1 MNKLERRLEEA
12 YDDLETVDRLY
23 DNLTQYDRK
32 EIDYCIKKRLLVC
45 NRIKAIKQE
54 IELDKLREKEIERWS
69 NLILGYMEIKK
80 DTAVCKQIGTL

>member
-1 MNKLERRLEEA
+1 MNKLEKRLEEA

-45 NRIKAIKQE
+45 DRIKAIKQE
-54 IELDKLREKEIERWS
+54 IELESSRKRDAEYWNNFIFS
-69 NLILGYMEIKK
+69 CMEIKK
-80 DTAVCKQIGTL
+80 DTAVCKQTGI